1 MPAKIQMLKPA
12 LAIIVTLVLAL
23 GSAAALEENHCQEPG
38 TGALL
43 TRSAFAHGY
52 RHGYETGY
60 HEGNIDI
67 NMARNPRT
75 TYKQFKGLPLGYD
88 GKFGPK
94 KSFELGFA
102 LGLEAGYGDGYAG
115 RTFRAIDSLRAI
127 SGGLAAKPR
136 KHDTHDVFFDRGV
149 TLGYQDGF
157 AASHAS
163 ANRSEVMPVDMQS
176 VPCSFRPNHKSESAA
191 ASSYCDGYRRG
202 FVLGHLDG
210 LDLPPGEGLLEASK

>member
-1 MPAKIQMLKPA
+1 MFKPV
-12 LAIIVTLVLAL
+12 LAIVVTFVVAL
-23 GSAAALEENHCQEPG
+23 TAPAAVEENHCQEPG
-38 TGALL
+38 TGAIQ

-52 RHGYETGY
+52 RHGYESGY

-75 TYKQFKGLPLGYD
+75 TFKQFKGLPLGYERE
-88 GKFGPK
+88 FGPK

-115 RTFRAIDSLRAI
+115 RTFRAIDSLRLI
-127 SGGLAAKPR
+127 GGSLAAKPGR
-136 KHDTHDVFFDRGV
+136 HDPQDLFFDRGV
-149 TLGYQDGF
+149 ELGYQDGF
-157 AASHAS
+157 ATS
-163 ANRSEVMPVDMQS
+163 RSRAGTSDVVPVEMQS
-176 VPCSFRPNHKSESAA
+176 IPCSFHPSHKNEAAA

-210 LDLPPGEGLLEASK
+210 LDQAPGGGLLEASK